1 MEDKNKRGK
10 IQTRYLLAKKRKLST
25 TSLQPNHHPTSGLSQ
40 IPRVTSRQETHLETP
55 HLNTEEAAGPQDQR
69 TVLDYRKTLSA
80 LLHNK
85 LLIYKAILKPTWAYG
100 IELWGCA
107 SPSNV
112 AVIHR
117 YQSKLLRLITN
128 APRYVTNQKV
138 DQDMH
143 VEQVRNVF
151 RERTETHRKNL
162 TTHPNPLMGPLIN
175 QPQNRR
181 LKRRWTFD
189 EAN

>member
-25 TSLQPNHHPTSGLSQ
+25 TALQSNRHPTSGLSQ
-40 IPRVTSRQETHLETP
+40 IPRVAAGQETHLETP

-69 TVLDYRKTLSA
+69 TILDYRKTLSA

-85 LLIYKAILKPTWAYG
+85 LLIYKAILKPTWTYG

-107 SPSNV
+107 SSSNV
-112 AVIHR
+112 AVIQR

-128 APRYVTNQKV
+128 APRFVTNQTLHH
-138 DQDMH
+138 DLCI
-143 VEQVRNVF
+143 EQVRNVF
-151 RERTETHRKNL
+151 RERTEAHRKNL
-162 TTHPNPLMGPLIN
+162 STHPNPLMGPLID
-175 QPQNRR
+175 QQQNR
-181 LKRRWTFD
+181 
-189 EAN
+189 

>member
-25 TSLQPNHHPTSGLSQ
+25 TSLQPNHHPTRGLSH
-40 IPRVTSRQETHLETP
+40 IPRVTSRQETHLEKP
-55 HLNTEEAAGPQDQR
+55 HLNIEEAAGPQDQR
-69 TVLDYRKTLSA
+69 LDYRETLSA
-80 LLHNK
+80 VLHNK
-85 LLIYKAILKPTWAYG
+85 LLIYKAILKPTWSYG
-100 IELWGCA
+100 IEISGCA

-112 AVIHR
+112 TVIQR

-128 APRYVTNQKV
+128 APRYVTNQTLHH
-138 DQDMH
+138 DLLIRH
-143 VEQVRNVF
+143 VRNVF
-151 RERTETHRKNL
+151 RERAQVHRKNL
-162 TTHPNPLMGPLIN
+162 TTHPNPLMGQLIN

-181 LKRRWTFD
+181 QKRRWTFD